1 MSSLSSSSPASSPT
15 SPTVGDLPGAVASFA
30 PVTPPPR
37 LRLSDMVYEQLE
49 TMVVEGRLAP
59 GSALPSERDLAQQMG
74 VSRPS
79 LREALLRLESR
90 GLIVGRAGGG
100 YLVAN
105 ASQPLLAEPLSQLMS
120 RHSKTVDDVLEMREV
135 LEAKAVEL
143 AAERATPE
151 DIARLAQ
158 ALEALEAAFAAGRDG
173 RDGEGDAR
181 GQSLLTRVP
190 ELDAHFHLALAE
202 ATHNLVLVHL
212 MHAIFELL
220 RGSVVDNYR
229 AIVGHGADLA
239 ELIDQHRRIFNAV
252 ASHDAASAQRSLH
265 EHLTFIRNNSGD
277 VDPA

>member
-1 MSSLSSSSPASSPT
+1 
-15 SPTVGDLPGAVASFA
+15 
-30 PVTPPPR
+30 
-37 LRLSDMVYEQLE
+37 
-49 TMVVEGRLAP
+49 MVVEGRLAP

-151 DIARLAQ
+151 DIARLGQ
-158 ALEALEAAFAAGRDG
+158 ALEALEAAYAAGRDG
-173 RDGEGDAR
+173 LDDDRDGGAR
-181 GQSLLTRVP
+181 GASLLTRVP

-239 ELIDQHRRIFNAV
+239 ELIGQHRRIFDAV
-252 ASHDAASAQRSLH
+252 ASHDAASAQRALR
-265 EHLTFIRNNSGD
+265 EHLTFIRDNSGD
-277 VDPA
+277 SSGDTSAV

>member
-1 MSSLSSSSPASSPT
+1 
-15 SPTVGDLPGAVASFA
+15 
-30 PVTPPPR
+30 
-37 LRLSDMVYEQLE
+37 MVYEQLE

-158 ALEALEAAFAAGRDG
+158 ALEALEVAFAAGRDG
-173 RDGEGDAR
+173 LDGQNGDAR
-181 GQSLLTRVP
+181 GASLLTRVP

-252 ASHDAASAQRSLH
+252 ASHDAASAQRSLR
-265 EHLTFIRNNSGD
+265 EHLAFIRDNSGD
-277 VDPA
+277 TDAV

>member
-1 MSSLSSSSPASSPT
+1 MSSLPASESQGT
-15 SPTVGDLPGAVASFA
+15 VASFA

-143 AAERATPE
+143 AAARATPE

-158 ALEALEAAFAAGRDG
+158 ALEALEAAYATYAAYAAGHDG
-173 RDGEGDAR
+173 LDGEGDAR
-181 GQSLLTRVP
+181 RQSLLTRVP

-220 RGSVVDNYR
+220 RGSVADNYR
-229 AIVGHGADLA
+229 AIVSHGADLA
-239 ELIDQHRRIFNAV
+239 ELIDQHRRIFTAV
-252 ASHDAASAQRSLH
+252 ASHDATLAQRSLR
-265 EHLTFIRNNSGD
+265 EHLTFIRNHSSD
-277 VDPA
+277 VESV

>member
-1 MSSLSSSSPASSPT
+1 MSSLPASES
-15 SPTVGDLPGAVASFA
+15 SGAVASFA

-151 DIARLAQ
+151 DIARLAK
-158 ALEALEAAFAAGRDG
+158 ALDALEAAYAASRDG
-173 RDGEGDAR
+173 LDGEGDAK

-229 AIVGHGADLA
+229 AIVDHGADLA

-252 ASHDAASAQRSLH
+252 ASHDANSAQRSLR
-265 EHLTFIRNNSGD
+265 EHLAFIRNNSGD
-277 VDPA
+277 VESV

>member
-1 MSSLSSSSPASSPT
+1 MSSVPT
-15 SPTVGDLPGAVASFA
+15 SEISGAVASFA

-151 DIARLAQ
+151 DIARLGQ
-158 ALEALEAAFAAGRDG
+158 ALEALEAAYAAGRDG
-173 RDGEGDAR
+173 LDDDRDGGAR
-181 GQSLLTRVP
+181 GASLLTRVP

-239 ELIDQHRRIFNAV
+239 ELIGQHRRIFDAV
-252 ASHDAASAQRSLH
+252 ASHDAASAQRALR
-265 EHLTFIRNNSGD
+265 EHLTFIRDNSGD
-277 VDPA
+277 SSGDTSAV

>member
-1 MSSLSSSSPASSPT
+1 MPSNESPLSPAAPASPVAADAAG
-15 SPTVGDLPGAVASFA
+15 SLASFV

-90 GLIVGRAGGG
+90 GLIVGRNGGG
-100 YLVAN
+100 YRVAN

-120 RHSKTVDDVLEMREV
+120 RHTKTVDDVLEMREV

-143 AAERATPE
+143 AAERATAE
-151 DIARLAQ
+151 DLVRLRQ
-158 ALEALEAAFAAGRDG
+158 ALEALETAYADG
-173 RDGEGDAR
+173 RDGGDGNAM
-181 GQSLLTRVP
+181 LTRVP

-212 MHAIFELL
+212 MHAIFKLL
-220 RGSVVDNYR
+220 RGSVIDNYR

-239 ELIDQHRRIFNAV
+239 ELIEQHRRVYDAV
-252 ASHDAASAQRSLH
+252 AAHDASRAQRH
-265 EHLTFIRNNSGD
+265 MREHLTFIRENAGD
-277 VDPA
+277 D

>member
-1 MSSLSSSSPASSPT
+1 MSSPT
-15 SPTVGDLPGAVASFA
+15 SAAAAAASDIPGAVASFV

-158 ALEALEAAFAAGRDG
+158 ALEALEAAYAAGRDG
-173 RDGEGDAR
+173 RDGLDGQDGDTR
-181 GQSLLTRVP
+181 GASLLTRVP

-252 ASHDAASAQRSLH
+252 ASHDAASAQRSLR
-265 EHLTFIRNNSGD
+265 EHLAFIRDNSGD
-277 VDPA
+277 TGAV

>member
-1 MSSLSSSSPASSPT
+1 MSSPT
-15 SPTVGDLPGAVASFA
+15 SAAPASDIPGAVASFV

-158 ALEALEAAFAAGRDG
+158 ALEALEAAYAAGRDERDG
-173 RDGEGDAR
+173 RDGLDGQDGDTR
-181 GQSLLTRVP
+181 GASLLTRVP

-252 ASHDAASAQRSLH
+252 ASHDAASAQRSLR
-265 EHLTFIRNNSGD
+265 EHLAFIRDNSGD
-277 VDPA
+277 TGAV

>member
-1 MSSLSSSSPASSPT
+1 MPVSTFPASEPSGT
-15 SPTVGDLPGAVASFA
+15 VASFA

-158 ALEALEAAFAAGRDG
+158 ALEALEAAYAAGRDG
-173 RDGEGDAR
+173 LDGEGDAR

-252 ASHDAASAQRSLH
+252 ASHDAGSAQRSLR

-277 VDPA
+277 VEPV

>member
-1 MSSLSSSSPASSPT
+1 MATNESSISSPNLPAAAGAASASP
-15 SPTVGDLPGAVASFA
+15 FA

-49 TMVVEGRLAP
+49 TMIVEGRLAP

-90 GLIVGRAGGG
+90 GVIVGRAGGG

-143 AAERATPE
+143 AAARATSE
-151 DIARLAQ
+151 DIARLRQ
-158 ALEALEAAFAAGRDG
+158 VLEALEAAFAAGQDG
-173 RDGEGDAR
+173 RDGNAGK
-181 GQSLLTRVP
+181 SLLTHMP
-190 ELDAHFHLALAE
+190 ELDAQFHLALAE

-220 RGSVVDNYR
+220 RGSVADNYQ
-229 AIVGHGADLA
+229 AIVGHGADLE

-252 ASHDAASAQRSLH
+252 ATRDACAATR
-265 EHLTFIRNNSGD
+265 HLQDHLAFIRANTANTANTVDSSGT
-277 VDPA
+277 

>member
-1 MSSLSSSSPASSPT
+1 MSTVST
-15 SPTVGDLPGAVASFA
+15 SDIPGAVASFA

-158 ALEALEAAFAAGRDG
+158 ALEALEAAYAAGRDG
-173 RDGEGDAR
+173 HDGLDGQDGDAR
-181 GQSLLTRVP
+181 GASLLTRVP

-252 ASHDAASAQRSLH
+252 ASHDGASAQRSLR
-265 EHLTFIRNNSGD
+265 EHLAFIRDNSGD
-277 VDPA
+277 TGAV

>member
-1 MSSLSSSSPASSPT
+1 MSSNQSSLPMSSYPASEASGT
-15 SPTVGDLPGAVASFA
+15 AASFA

-143 AAERATPE
+143 AAARATPE

-158 ALEALEAAFAAGRDG
+158 ALEALEAAYAAGRDG
-173 RDGEGDAR
+173 LDGEGDAK
-181 GQSLLTRVP
+181 GQTLLTRVP

-239 ELIDQHRRIFNAV
+239 ELIEQHRRIFTAV
-252 ASHDAASAQRSLH
+252 ASRDATVAQRSLR
-265 EHLTFIRNNSGD
+265 EHLTFIRNHSGD
-277 VDPA
+277 VEPV